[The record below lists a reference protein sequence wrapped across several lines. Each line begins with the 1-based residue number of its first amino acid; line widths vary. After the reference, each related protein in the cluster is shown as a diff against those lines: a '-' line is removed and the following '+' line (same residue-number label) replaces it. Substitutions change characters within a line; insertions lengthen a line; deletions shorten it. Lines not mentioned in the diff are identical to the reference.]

1 MERRKFCYYLL
12 GGAIAFASC
21 LFTSCTEHV
30 DDPEAITAKFIVINY
45 SDTVIDVHP
54 KPVSSTRTQD
64 NSVKRSS
71 VLSSKAGKKM
81 YLRCTES
88 PWPSEKPAITRG
100 SKTTTGGISCL
111 GVSASVYP
119 AANSYTSAG
128 CGSYFYKEAVE
139 SGTPTMYYWPTADY
153 KISFFGYYPYDNA
166 AFTVQSAASAL
177 GAPTYAYTV
186 PSVIANQQD
195 VMTGQM
201 TNVAG
206 GSAAPEKVY
215 MTLSHRTSAIH
226 FNITNDRSQAITVN
240 SISIE
245 GIKYTGTLNENIWT
259 LGGSVNTSSVNP
271 FTLTYGSSIE
281 AGETVD
287 ITGTSN
293 IFLMLP
299 QTLLATA
306 KLKVVVDDE
315 EFETELTGTWLPGK
329 EYSYSISVT
338 QTEVNYLKFKAEEA
352 GTFTFTIPA
361 NVNTSS
367 LQEVSYSLDGGR
379 TWIRTAN
386 NSSAVTITTPTV
398 DAGDSVLWKGI
409 GTQ

>member
-12 GGAIAFASC
+12 GCAIAFASS
-21 LFTSCTEHV
+21 LFMSCTEHV
-30 DDPEAITAKFIVINY
+30 DDPEAITAKVIVINY

-54 KPVSSTRTQD
+54 KPVS
-64 NSVKRSS
+64 
-71 VLSSKAGKKM
+71 
-81 YLRCTES
+81 
-88 PWPSEKPAITRG
+88 RG
-100 SKTTTGGISCL
+100 AKVTTGGISCL

-128 CGSYFYKEAVE
+128 CGSYFYKEAVA
-139 SGTPTMYYWPTADY
+139 SGTPTKYYWPTSDY

-226 FNITNDRSQAITVN
+226 FNITNDRSQAIMVN

-245 GIKYTGTLNENIWT
+245 GIKYTGTLNENTWT
-259 LGGSVNTSSVNP
+259 LGSSVNSSSVNP
-271 FTLTYGSSIE
+271 FTLTYGASIA

-299 QTLLATA
+299 QTLSANSSLI
-306 KLKVVVDDE
+306 VDVEDE
-315 EFETELTGTWLPGK
+315 EPMETKLSGSWMTGKSYAYNLRITETGIIIDPLTEISDWTEEIKNLVINDVQSNNTWSQP
-329 EYSYSISVT
+329 SVT
-338 QTEVNYLKFKAEEA
+338 DSKGVDVEDWTEEE
-352 GTFTFTIPA
+352 
-361 NVNTSS
+361 
-367 LQEVSYSLDGGR
+367 
-379 TWIRTAN
+379 
-386 NSSAVTITTPTV
+386 
-398 DAGDSVLWKGI
+398 
-409 GTQ
+409 